1 MNNLRLFYSEN
12 TCQVPY
18 EKDNLCIYLRESEQG
33 SAPVHSYGNAYSIM
47 TSIQDF

>member
-33 SAPVHSYGNAYSIM
+33 SAPVSTVFAESGSGL
-47 TSIQDF
+47 